1 MVGGFL
7 HCRAL
12 PAIHGVRKKKKESTW
27 IAFVQLAAKRFL
39 LALTAAG
46 KMLHIDDGEFGDN
59 GQRGGGRCK
68 ARRALEFN
76 AFGEGI

>member
-1 MVGGFL
+1 MQGATGNT
-7 HCRAL
+7 R
-12 PAIHGVRKKKKESTW
+12 GKKKKERVDSDC
-27 IAFVQLAAKRFL
+27 FRPAAKRFL
-39 LALTAAG
+39 LALTAAC
-46 KMLHIDDGEFGDN
+46 KMLHIGDGEFGDN